1 MTARTTAAETAPLLE
16 MRAVS
21 KRFAGVQALSD
32 MHIRIERGEVHAL
45 VGENGAGKSTLI
57 KILSGLYARD
67 SGAVLLE
74 GREVSFRDPLESQQA
89 GIVVIYQDFDLAPN
103 LTVEENLLLGKEP
116 SRLSFLR
123 RRASSALA
131 GEQLRAVDLRIGT
144 KTLVG
149 RLTVAQRQRV
159 AIAKALSAR
168 ARLLVMDEPTSALA
182 ADEIERLLELI
193 RRLKR
198 QGTSVLYISHKL
210 NEVFAVADAI
220 TVLRDGKYI
229 ATRRTADTDHNEIVS
244 LMVGRQLQDL
254 FVRTPH
260 DPGGVVLEVD
270 RLSRKGA
277 FSGIRFSLRRGEILG
292 MYGLKGAGRS
302 ELARALFGLDRPDGG
317 TILIDGERAELR
329 SAHDGI
335 ARGMA
340 LIPEDRK
347 TQGIFP
353 NMDVKENASLV
364 VLEHLSRHSFLSRRR
379 EDSLVREYVG
389 RLRIRTAGPSQPI
402 LDLSGGNQQKV
413 ILARW
418 LAVKPRILIL
428 DEPTAG
434 IDVGAKAEIYRLMAE
449 LAAQGLGLILI
460 SSELPEIL
468 AVSDRILVMH
478 GGRIVAE
485 LPAAEAS
492 EEKIMR
498 HIHSNSEEKRDGA
511 IEGTEGTR

>member
-1 MTARTTAAETAPLLE
+1 MAAEAGPLLE

-21 KRFAGVQALSD
+21 KRFAGVQALTD
-32 MHIRIERGEVHAL
+32 VHVRIERGEIHAL

-67 SGAVLLE
+67 AGSIFLE

-103 LTVEENLLLGKEP
+103 LTVEENLLLGREP
-116 SRLSFLR
+116 ARFSFLR
-123 RRASSALA
+123 RRRLSELA
-131 GEQLRAVDLRIGT
+131 AEYLRTVDLHLDTRT
-144 KTLVG
+144 PVA
-149 RLTVAQRQRV
+149 RLSVAQRQRV
-159 AIAKALSAR
+159 AIARALSAR

-182 ADEIERLLELI
+182 ADEIERLLALI
-193 RRLKR
+193 RRLK
-198 QGTSVLYISHKL
+198 QGGTSVIYISHKL

-229 ATRRTADTDHNEIVS
+229 ATKKTAQTSHHEIVS
-244 LMVGRQLQDL
+244 LMVGRQLQDF
-254 FVRTPH
+254 FVRPARA
-260 DPGGVVLEVD
+260 GGEVVLAVE
-270 RLSRKGA
+270 RLQRKGV
-277 FSGIRFSLRRGEILG
+277 FSEVSFTLRRGEILG

-302 ELARALFGLDRPDGG
+302 ELARVLFGLDRRDGG
-317 TILIDGERAELR
+317 KIHFAGARVEFR
-329 SAHDGI
+329 SAHDAIEHGL
-335 ARGMA
+335 A

-347 TQGIFP
+347 TQSIFP
-353 NMDVKENASLV
+353 NMDVKENASLAS
-364 VLEHLSRHSFLSRRR
+364 LGDLSRWSFLDRKGEQR
-379 EDSLVREYVG
+379 LVGEYIH
-389 RLRIRTAGPSQPI
+389 RLRIRTAGLTQPI
-402 LDLSGGNQQKV
+402 LGLSGGNQQKV

-418 LAVKPRILIL
+418 LAVQPCILIL

-460 SSELPEIL
+460 SSELPEVL

-485 LPAAEAS
+485 LPAEEAS
-492 EEKIMR
+492 EERIMR
-498 HIHSNSEEKRDGA
+498 HIHSQEEGMEREP
-511 IEGTEGTR
+511 IQRTRE